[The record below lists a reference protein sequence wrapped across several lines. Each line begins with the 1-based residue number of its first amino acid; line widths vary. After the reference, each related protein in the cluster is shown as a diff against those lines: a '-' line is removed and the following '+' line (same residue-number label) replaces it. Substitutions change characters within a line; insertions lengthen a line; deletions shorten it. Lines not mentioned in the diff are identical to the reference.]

1 MGDGSYAQLHGMRG
15 LGRDHPAMVVVET
28 SNDDLIWVGSRWEA
42 SMKRKLG
49 GSADLGRSWLL
60 LEEEDIFS
68 RKDAEESSLQA
79 GGREIFLVGT
89 QYPRFKNKVE
99 WSVISDDFLLYLVTC
114 ATYFMLVI
122 VY

>member
-1 MGDGSYAQLHGMRG
+1 MGNDSHAQLHGTHG
-15 LGRDHPAMVVVET
+15 LGHDHPAMVVVEA
-28 SNDDLIWVGSRWEA
+28 SNDDMIWAGSWRET

-49 GSADLGRSWLL
+49 GLADLGRSWLL